1 LLVRASVGFLRAH
14 RRKTGT
20 AIAAA
25 ALAFAFAAT
34 AGPSA
39 DSGST
44 DDAIARLGRRL
55 ADGTASLEYSDTA
68 GYLPSLL
75 ALLGI
80 NVDSQVLVFS
90 KTSFQHTLINPK
102 NPRAVYFNDNV
113 AIGMVPGG
121 TVYEMV
127 ALEASHGLAFYTL
140 DTKKAEHPGFQRR
153 GVECLFCHGPG
164 NKGAAALVVASVIPN
179 PDGSPAYTSA
189 FIDTIDHRTPFD
201 RRWGGWYVTGT
212 HGSQTHMGNAVASDP
227 ENPLDLDKTHSQN
240 VTSLADRLDVSK
252 YLTGSS
258 DIVALMTL
266 EHQVGAVNRL
276 GALGVQYDRAQRF
289 GTVDADAAKIDADVR
304 DLVDY
309 LTFAEEAP
317 LREPVR
323 GVSTFTTSFAARGP
337 RDRQGRSLREFDLS
351 TRLFRYRLSYMI
363 YSDLFDALPP
373 SLRVRVYARL
383 REVLSD
389 RDPVA
394 MQIVRET
401 KTNLPSG
408 W

>member
-1 LLVRASVGFLRAH
+1 MVFFRTYC
-14 RRKTGT
+14 RKTGSAILGLT
-20 AIAAA
+20 LALIAA
-25 ALAFAFAAT
+25 LNT
-34 AGPSA
+34 HPSGET
-39 DSGST
+39 GST
-44 DDAIARLGRRL
+44 NDAIAKLGLRL
-55 ADGTASLEYSDTA
+55 ADGTASLEYRDGA

-75 ALLGI
+75 HLLGI
-80 NVDSQVLVFS
+80 DTDSQVLVFS
-90 KTSFQHTLINPK
+90 KTSFQHTLITPK
-102 NPRAVYFNDNV
+102 NPRALYFNDNV

-127 ALEASHGLAFYTL
+127 ALEPSHGLAFYTL
-140 DTKKAEHPGFQRR
+140 DTKKTERPEFQRR
-153 GVECLFCHGPG
+153 GVECLFCHAPG
-164 NKGAAALVVASVIPN
+164 NKGAGALVVASVIPGA
-179 PDGSPAYTSA
+179 DGSPAYTSA
-189 FIDTIDHRTPFD
+189 FIDTIDHRTPFE

-227 ENPLDLDKTHSQN
+227 ENPLELDKTNSQN
-240 VTSLADRLDVSK
+240 VTSLAGRFDLDK
-252 YLTGSS
+252 YLTGTS

-289 GTVDADAAKIDADVR
+289 GTADTDAKKIDADIR

-317 LREPVR
+317 MREPVR
-323 GVSTFTTSFAARGP
+323 GVSTFTKTFSDRGP
-337 RDRQGRSLREFDLS
+337 KDRHGRSLREFDLK

-363 YSDLFDALPP
+363 YSDLFDTLPP
-373 SLRVRVYARL
+373 SLRTRVYARL
-383 REVLSD
+383 REVLVD

-394 MQIVRET
+394 MEIVRET
-401 KTNLPSG
+401 KTDLPAG

>member
-1 LLVRASVGFLRAH
+1 VLVVVSQLV
-14 RRKTGT
+14 RRKTGSIL
-20 AIAAA
+20 ACLVVVAAA
-25 ALAFAFAAT
+25 MVGVTIRLSAESAT
-34 AGPSA
+34 S
-39 DSGST
+39 

-55 ADGTASLEYSDTA
+55 ADGSASLEFDENR

-75 ALLGI
+75 GLLGI
-80 NVDSQVLVFS
+80 QIDSQVLVFS

-102 NPRAVYFNDNV
+102 NPRALYFNDNV

-127 ALEASHGLAFYTL
+127 ALEPSHGLAFYTL
-140 DTKKAEHPGFQRR
+140 DTKRADRPSFQRR

-179 PDGSPAYTSA
+179 VDGSPAYTSA

-212 HGSQTHMGNAVASDP
+212 HGSQTHMGNAIASDP
-227 ENPLDLDKTHSQN
+227 EHPLDLDKSHSQN
-240 VTSLADRLDVSK
+240 VTSLDDRFDVSK
-252 YLTGSS
+252 YLTNTS

-276 GALGVQYDRAQRF
+276 GALSVQYDRAERF
-289 GTVDADAAKIDADVR
+289 GELDADAKKIDDEIH
-304 DLVDY
+304 DLVNY
-309 LTFAEEAP
+309 LTFTEEAP
-317 LREPVR
+317 LTEPVR
-323 GVSTFTTSFAARGP
+323 GVSTFTTTFAAQGP
-337 RDRQGRSLREFDLS
+337 RDRQGRSLRDFDLR
-351 TRLFRYRLSYMI
+351 TRLFRHRLSYMI
-363 YSDLFDALPP
+363 YSDLFDTLPA
-373 SLRVRVYARL
+373 SLRGRIYSRL
-383 REVLSD
+383 REVLVE

-394 MQIVRET
+394 IDILRDT
-401 KTNLPSG
+401 KSNLPAS

>member
-1 LLVRASVGFLRAH
+1 VGFFESNC
-14 RRKTGT
+14 RKTGT
-20 AIAAA
+20 AIVSL
-25 ALAFAFAAT
+25 ALALVAAIT
-34 AGPSA
+34 THLSGQSA
-39 DSGST
+39 ST

-55 ADGTASLEYSDTA
+55 ADGTASLEYREGA

-75 ALLGI
+75 HLLGI
-80 NVDSQVLVFS
+80 DVDSQVLVFS

-102 NPRAVYFNDNV
+102 NPRALYFNDNV

-127 ALEASHGLAFYTL
+127 ALEPSHGLAFYTL
-140 DTKKAEHPGFQRR
+140 DTKKTESPAFQRR
-153 GVECLFCHGPG
+153 GVECLFCHAPG
-164 NKGAAALVVASVIPN
+164 NKGAGALVVASVIPGV
-179 PDGSPAYTSA
+179 DGSPAYTSA

-227 ENPLDLDKTHSQN
+227 ENPLDLDKTNSQN
-240 VTSLADRLDVSK
+240 VTSLAGRFDLAK
-252 YLTGSS
+252 YLTGTS

-289 GTVDADAAKIDADVR
+289 GTAEADAKKIDADIR

-323 GVSTFTTSFAARGP
+323 GVSTFTKTFADRGP
-337 RDRQGRSLREFDLS
+337 KDRQGRSLREFDLK

-363 YSDLFDALPP
+363 YSDLFDTLPI
-373 SLRVRVYARL
+373 SLRTRVYARL
-383 REVLSD
+383 REVLVE
-389 RDPVA
+389 RDPIA
-394 MQIVRET
+394 MEIVRET
-401 KTNLPSG
+401 KSNLPAG

>member
-1 LLVRASVGFLRAH
+1 MVDPQSN
-14 RRKTGT
+14 RRKAGSL
-20 AIAAA
+20 IACI
-25 ALAFAFAAT
+25 ALALVVLAT
-34 AGPSA
+34 IRPAGE
-39 DSGST
+39 SGET
-44 DDAIARLGRRL
+44 DDAIARLGHRL
-55 ADGTASLEYSDTA
+55 ADGTSALEYDEHG
-68 GYLPSLL
+68 GYLPGLL
-75 ALLGI
+75 RLLGI

-102 NPRAVYFNDNV
+102 NPRALYFNDNV

-127 ALEASHGLAFYTL
+127 ALEPSHGLAFYTL
-140 DTKKAEHPGFQRR
+140 DTKKTDHPSFQRR
-153 GVECLFCHGPG
+153 GVECLFCHAPG

-189 FIDTIDHRTPFD
+189 FIDTIDHRTPFE

-212 HGSQTHMGNAVASDP
+212 HGSQIHMGNAVASDP

-240 VTSLADRLDVSK
+240 VTSLANRFDVSK
-252 YLTGSS
+252 YLADTS

-266 EHQVGAVNRL
+266 EHQVGATNRL
-276 GALGVQYDRAQRF
+276 GALSVQYERAQRF
-289 GTVDADAAKIDADVR
+289 GSMESDAQKIDGEIR

-317 LREPVR
+317 LRETVH
-323 GVSTFTTSFAARGP
+323 GVSAFTKTFAAQGP
-337 RDRQGRSLREFDLS
+337 RDRRGRSLREFDLN

-363 YSDLFDALPP
+363 YSDLFDAMPA
-373 SLRVRVYARL
+373 SLRTRVYARL
-383 REVLSD
+383 RQVLVE

-394 MQIVRET
+394 MEIVRET
-401 KTNLPSG
+401 KNNLPDG

>member
-1 LLVRASVGFLRAH
+1 MVRLSAN

-20 AIAAA
+20 VAIACL
-25 ALAFAFAAT
+25 ALALIAVFT
-34 AGPSA
+34 SRL
-39 DSGST
+39 SGESPST
-44 DDAIARLGRRL
+44 DDAIARLGHKL
-55 ADGTASLEYSDTA
+55 ADGTASLEYA
-68 GYLPSLL
+68 ENGGGYLPSLL
-75 ALLGI
+75 QQLGI

-102 NPRAVYFNDNV
+102 NPRALYYNDNV

-127 ALEASHGLAFYTL
+127 ALEPSHGLAFYTL
-140 DTKKAEHPGFQRR
+140 DTKKVDRPVFQRR

-179 PDGSPAYTSA
+179 VDGSPAYTSA

-227 ENPLDLDKTHSQN
+227 ENPLDLDKANSQN
-240 VTSLADRLDVSK
+240 VTSLAGRFDLTK
-252 YLTGSS
+252 YLAGTS

-266 EHQVGAVNRL
+266 EHQVGAANRL

-289 GTVDADAAKIDADVR
+289 GTMDADAKKIDGEVR

-317 LREPVR
+317 LHEPVR
-323 GVSTFTTSFAARGP
+323 GVSTFTKTFAERGP
-337 RDRQGRSLREFDLS
+337 KDRRGRSLREFDLN

-363 YSDLFDALPP
+363 YSDLFDAMPA
-373 SLRVRVYARL
+373 SLRTRVYARL
-383 REVLSD
+383 REVLLE

-394 MQIVRET
+394 IDIVRDT
-401 KTNLPSG
+401 KTNLPEG